1 MGCFLV
7 ARKKGECG
15 FADGGID
22 LDVLGHVRGGPARQA
37 LITTAI

>member
-1 MGCFLV
+1 M
-7 ARKKGECG
+7 KGEYG

-22 LDVLGHVRGGPARQA
+22 LDVLGHVRGPPVRRA